1 MKMHECMFRLIY
13 TYIQASGGNA
23 NRQTTFLF
31 LFFLR
36 RGLPESFQAVH
47 LLPVH
52 ISFNQHPSPPCYPFF
67 LQNRSSSI
75 IGHNST
81 GGGGKDRSL
90 SSGEQSEKEKHGESE
105 SGGDLFSKPCMGN
118 ARGFV
123 CWAWLAGLNLASLSL
138 YQPIYSHSLFFGS
151 LKTSRVGWEG
161 GPAGN

>member
-1 MKMHECMFRLIY
+1 M
-13 TYIQASGGNA
+13 
-23 NRQTTFLF
+23 QTDRR
-31 LFFLR
+31 LFF
-36 RGLPESFQAVH
+36 SFFFYAAGCPSPSRPYTCCPSISLSINIR
-47 LLPVH
+47 LLPV
-52 ISFNQHPSPPCYPFF
+52 IPSFFKTVAAQ
-67 LQNRSSSI
+67 SSVI
-75 IGHNST
+75 IAR
-81 GGGGKDRSL
+81 GGGKDRSL

>member
-1 MKMHECMFRLIY
+1 MQTDRRLFF
-13 TYIQASGGNA
+13 S
-23 NRQTTFLF
+23 
-31 LFFLR
+31 FFLR

-81 GGGGKDRSL
+81 GGGVKERSL
-90 SSGEQSEKEKHGESE
+90 SSREQSEKEKHGESE

-138 YQPIYSHSLFFGS
+138 SLPTYLLSFSLFWVS
-151 LKTSRVGWEG
+151 QNITSGVGGRASRELDSVEHY
-161 GPAGN
+161 